1 MQCIPLL
8 DTFRYIVHVGVSK
21 NRGGPPKSSILMGFS
36 LIFTIHFGVSLFL
49 ETPMYIL
56 STHIVSLLQLDD
68 PGCRALERAPKR
80 ELRAYQAISA
90 ENADEPTGVW
100 MAKKTT
106 KDETSLTTNYH
117 QPSNSNKASKF
128 PIHGFKMKNVS
139 RQLSRFFG
147 LLLFVTLSHLVYI
160 ARNLVILPYHAKVL

>member
-56 STHIVSLLQLDD
+56 STHIVSLLQFDN
-68 PGCRALERAPKR
+68 PGAVPWK
-80 ELRAYQAISA
+80 ELRS
-90 ENADEPTGVW
+90 ENFGPTGNQCRECW
-100 MAKKTT
+100 RAYGCLDGQKNKPKTKHHWQLIIINQAT
-106 KDETSLTTNYH
+106 LQGFEIPFSWLQNEKCFTTT
-117 QPSNSNKASKF
+117 QPLFWASA
-128 PIHGFKMKNVS
+128 I
-139 RQLSRFFG
+139 RD
-147 LLLFVTLSHLVYI
+147 T
-160 ARNLVILPYHAKVL
+160 